1 MLLARRLSLSTALE
15 LHSTSWKETDMKIST
30 ISLNETHI
38 ETAGLVI
45 IVPTVDDP
53 ASEPMIE
60 IQCNRYRIIVQPGL
74 YGPKVSQSEL
84 LARSDKEND

>member
-1 MLLARRLSLSTALE
+1 
-15 LHSTSWKETDMKIST
+15 MKIST
-30 ISLNETHI
+30 ISPTETHI
-38 ETAGLVI
+38 EAAGLVI

-60 IQCNRYRIIVQPGL
+60 IQCHRYRIIVQPGL

-84 LARSDKEND
+84 LARSDEEHN